1 MLITL
6 LVIYLCNL
14 YGIRKTE
21 EEYKSR
27 GDDYHELA
35 YHIYKEYFIQ

>member
-14 YGIRKTE
+14 YDIRITE